1 MAAMGGGSA
10 GLPYGL
16 QAMLKEGHQH
26 ISGTDEAVLRSIEA
40 CLGLAGITRTSFG
53 PTGAPPPPPP
63 PPPPPRPAALLFAA
77 RLPPRPRELSGISS
91 APAALAPRGPGGP
104 GPPVPTPP
112 RVRLQCRGAEPPPP
126 P

>member
-40 CLGLAGITRTSFG
+40 CLGLSGITRTSFG
-53 PTGAPPPPPP
+53 PTGAPSPPPPP
-63 PPPPPRPAALLFAA
+63 PPPAPPPFFCRAPPPAAPRAVRDLL
-77 RLPPRPRELSGISS
+77 RPRGLG
-91 APAALAPRGPGGP
+91 PAGAGRAGAAGAQPPSRALAVPR
-104 GPPVPTPP
+104 
-112 RVRLQCRGAEPPPP
+112 R
-126 P
+126 